1 MSTSYDYVIVGGGS
15 AGCVLANRLSAD
27 GRNSVCLVE
36 AGPTDRNPLIRM
48 PLGIIPLVR
57 GWFCNWKFWSEPQAH
72 LCGRRLYQPRGKV
85 LGGSSAINATV
96 YTRGHPSD
104 YDHWAALGCEGW
116 SYRDVLPYFIKS
128 ETFEPSCSDA
138 DRPFHGANGPLN
150 VSERRHDNP
159 LSKAFVRAAVQAG
172 HQQNRDF
179 NGARQEGVGMFHVFQ
194 KGGQRHSN
202 ARAYLAP
209 AAGRTNLTVL
219 TATHATRVL
228 FQGSTAVGVRVL
240 RKGRYQDLRAT
251 KEVILSAGTFQS
263 PQLLMLSGIG
273 PGEELGRH
281 GIEVLKE
288 LPGVGANLQDHLDV
302 IVETRA
308 RSRVGV
314 SFVPGA
320 WPRLLLGWMNY
331 VFRRKGEFTSNAA
344 EAGGFFR
351 SSDEEAVPDIQ
362 WHFLPAPNG
371 QHGLDLSGVMTRYG
385 YCLMSYDLRPASRG
399 VVGLNSADPLAPP
412 RIDPNYA
419 AEARDVER
427 LVLAIRETRRVLAQ
441 PALDAHRGVE
451 IAPGAHLQSD
461 EELADYVRR
470 TAEIAYHPVGTCTM
484 GPAGDT
490 SSVVDARLRVHGVQ
504 RLRVVDCSI
513 MPTVPGSNTNAPATM
528 IGEKGADMILEDADC
543 LHAEG

>member
-419 AEARDVER
+419 AEARDVAR
-427 LVLAIRETRRVLAQ
+427 LVQAIRETRRVLAQ

-470 TAEIAYHPVGTCTM
+470 TAEIAYHPVGTCRM

-528 IGEKGADMILEDADC
+528 IGEKGADMILEDADR